1 MWKCKGDKIAKE
13 MLKKEEI
20 VDFTDS
26 FMKLRDNHSIDI
38 KIDNNETG

>member
-13 MLKKEEI
+13 MLKKEKI

-26 FMKLRDNHSIDI
+26 FMKLRDNCSIDI
-38 KIDNNETG
+38 KIDKQQ